1 MIINNHQGGLGMK
14 NRHRELIKLLEQNK
28 LMKID
33 ELCDKLEV
41 SPATIRRDLTELH
54 QVGVRRVGG
63 RAYLEGQGIS
73 HNNKVTDA
81 PYTSKQIGCI
91 LSVSHARHNPYFSLI
106 LQGIEKGIAE
116 NGFSP
121 AFIHTLDDI
130 QNELVLDKI
139 IHQQK
144 IDGLIVV
151 EGMKPEIYE
160 QIKGAVPVIVGVDIS
175 DPTVPVITYDRI
187 NAAKSA
193 VRHLLK
199 QGHKKI
205 GFIGGPGLTGNLDRE
220 KRFRGYVDALQE
232 SGIEINYRWV
242 INADWD
248 VDTSYKRMREL
259 LDEEKSLPTA
269 MFAASDM
276 MAISAMRAVAER
288 NMKIPEDMAFIG
300 LDNIEIAPYTTPPL
314 SSVHIPKFEMG
325 QVAAKVMA
333 DYLRSSYSLPIKI
346 LLPYEVIV
354 RESSINHFSKTIH

>member
-1 MIINNHQGGLGMK
+1 MK
-14 NRHRELIKLLEQNK
+14 ERHKVLIQLLEQK
-28 LMKID
+28 KMMKID
-33 ELCDKLEV
+33 VLCEKLKV

-54 QVGVRRVGG
+54 KVGVRRVGG
-63 RAYLEGQGIS
+63 GAYLEKQGAS
-73 HNNKVTDA
+73 DSSGGTGVPQPGKR
-81 PYTSKQIGCI
+81 IGCI
-91 LSVSHARHNPYFSLI
+91 VSVSYARHNPYFSLI
-106 LQGIEKGIAE
+106 LQGIEKGLAE
-116 NGFSP
+116 HGFSP
-121 AFIHTLDDI
+121 AFIHSLDDF
-130 QNELVLDKI
+130 QNGLMLDKI
-139 IHQQK
+139 IHRQN

-151 EGMKPEIYE
+151 EGMEPEIYE

-193 VRHLLK
+193 VRHLLE

-205 GFIGGPGLTGNLDRE
+205 GFIGGSGLTGNLDRE

-232 SGIEINYRWV
+232 AGININHRWV

-288 NMKIPEDMAFIG
+288 TLKIPEDMAFIG
-300 LDNIEIAPYTTPPL
+300 LDDIEIAPYTTPPL

-333 DYLRSSYSLPIKI
+333 DYLRGSYPLPIKI

-354 RESSINHFSKTIH
+354 RESSLNHFSKTIH